1 MEARDL
7 RVSDAEREH
16 VGRLLQ
22 RAVGQGML
30 SLGEFTERMD
40 SALAAKTRGELN
52 VVLADLPGLRLVEE
66 STGTRA
72 AAQVAAGDPH
82 VLRGRMSSVERKG
95 PWRVPAALATK
106 TQMASVTLD
115 FTKAIIDSQIVEI
128 SLDDYCSSHTLI
140 VPPDATVDVNG
151 LDLIGGSV
159 KTKVGNGPP
168 LGHPHI
174 VVTGRL
180 RFGSIKIKRQGG
192 WKKLLTQ
199 QQ

>member
-40 SALAAKTRGELN
+40 TALAAKTRGELN
-52 VVLADLPGLRLVEE
+52 VVLADLPGLQLVSE

-72 AAQVAAGDPH
+72 AAAQVESGEAH
-82 VLRGRMSSVERKG
+82 VLRGRLSSVERKG

-115 FTKAIIDSQIVEI
+115 FTKAIIDAQVVEL

-151 LDLIGGSV
+151 LELIGGSV

-180 RFGSIKIKRQGG
+180 RFGSIKIKHQGG

-199 QQ
+199 Q

>member
-22 RAVGQGML
+22 RAVGRGML

-40 SALAAKTRGELN
+40 TALAAKTRGELN
-52 VVLADLPGLRLVEE
+52 VVLADLPGLRLVDE

-72 AAQVAAGDPH
+72 AAQVQPGDPH
-82 VLRGRMSSVERKG
+82 VLRGRLSSLERKG

-115 FTKAIIDSQIVEI
+115 FTKAIIDSQVVEL

-180 RFGSIKIKRQGG
+180 RFGSITIKRPGG